1 MPEGTGDLTAADE
14 VGRLLQELK
23 SRSGLSYGAL
33 AKRLHVS
40 TSALHRYCNG
50 DVMPVEYDPLER
62 LARLCRATPE
72 ERTELYRLWVIA
84 HATRGNR
91 QAPAPAPAAKAPSVA
106 PVTATAAPGPAAP
119 GPMAPVAPSG
129 PGPGPEP
136 EPEAVREAV
145 PEPTAV
151 PEPQTV
157 PEPRRAAGGVAED
170 GTADPARTPA
180 VPPRRGV
187 RRGAL
192 AAVTAAAVLATI
204 GAVATGLGPH
214 RGGDPASAPAPAAD
228 TGPSTGSPAPLP
240 TPGATATPV
249 TAGATPSGSTG
260 AADQG
265 PSAPITVTVRP
276 SGWVSACDQYVVNR
290 PPSEV
295 PRPPAV
301 ADVSAWAARVG
312 AVPGHYQSI
321 ELAVQ
326 GTGSDTVVLTA
337 LNVRVA
343 RIAAPLAWNAYSMG
357 EGCGGGVDKKSYDI
371 DFDAARPRPVVSEGS
386 TGLPVKVSEADP
398 EVIQVNAETVAH
410 DVSWYLELEWSS
422 GNRKGTLPI
431 GLGAG
436 TPFRTSAVKG
446 RPLYSYPIGG
456 KAWEPSPFRQ

>member
-1 MPEGTGDLTAADE
+1 MPEGTGDLTAAEE
-14 VGRLLQELK
+14 VGRLLKELK

-91 QAPAPAPAAKAPSVA
+91 QAPAPGPG
-106 PVTATAAPGPAAP
+106 APGPATP
-119 GPMAPVAPSG
+119 GPVAPVAPAA
-129 PGPGPEP
+129 PEPEPEP
-136 EPEAVREAV
+136 EPEAEPQAVPELQAV
-145 PEPTAV
+145 PEP
-151 PEPQTV
+151 PP
-157 PEPRRAAGGVAED
+157 AAGSVAED
-170 GTADPARTPA
+170 GTAAPARTPA
-180 VPPRRGV
+180 VPPRRRV
-187 RRGAL
+187 RRGVL

-214 RGGDPASAPAPAAD
+214 RGGDPASASAPAAD
-228 TGPSTGSPAPLP
+228 AGASTGSPAPLP
-240 TPGATATPV
+240 TPGATAASV
-249 TAGATPSGSTG
+249 TAGATPSGST

-276 SGWVSACDQYVVNR
+276 SGWVSACDQYVVDR

-431 GLGAG
+431 GLGDG